1 MEKFSERCREEV
13 KFEVERRRKK
23 REDDLGC
30 RWREEEGK
38 EGRRQKE
45 GKDFWKVAD
54 ERTGSFLREKKGVG
68 GSFKKSQK
76 INE

>member
-1 MEKFSERCREEV
+1 MEAEREGGREGRRRWKSLGKGVGKRRV

-38 EGRRQKE
+38 
-45 GKDFWKVAD
+45 D
-54 ERTGSFLREKKGVG
+54 ERR
-68 GSFKKSQK
+68 
-76 INE
+76 

>member
-1 MEKFSERCREEV
+1 MGNRWRQRGREGGREEGRRWKSFGKGVGKRRV

-38 EGRRQKE
+38 DERRQVHGEEKE
-45 GKDFWKVAD
+45 GKDF
-54 ERTGSFLREKKGVG
+54 
-68 GSFKKSQK
+68 
-76 INE
+76 